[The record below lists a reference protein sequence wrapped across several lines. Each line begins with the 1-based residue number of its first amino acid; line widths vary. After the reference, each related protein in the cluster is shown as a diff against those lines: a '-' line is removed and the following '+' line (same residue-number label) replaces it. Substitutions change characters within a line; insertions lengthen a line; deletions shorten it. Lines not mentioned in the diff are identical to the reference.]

1 LSRRT
6 NGSDEGRLGVQAKIE
21 RAKSKSPGKARHKRI
36 EEVVQYAL
44 GHKIRVEILILLN
57 QGAFTSNQLA
67 ELLGEPVNNVQNHL
81 RRMLDDG
88 AIEIAE
94 EKRVTNVVTYWYKAV
109 EIPVYS
115 QEAAEAMTPV
125 QQQMTVGAILQSGVA
140 EELAGLYEGKLRDPR
155 SCLYWDWFHVDQQG
169 REDMEAENIRYLERV
184 REIEVESA
192 NRRAESNEESTSML
206 LKLSVFERA
215 RRAPEKRSSS

>member
-1 LSRRT
+1 M
-6 NGSDEGRLGVQAKIE
+6 QAKSE
-21 RAKSKSPGKARHKRI
+21 KTKSKPPRKARHKGI

-67 ELLGEPVNNVQNHL
+67 ELLGESVNNVQNHL

-169 REDMEAENIRYLERV
+169 REELEAENIRYLERA

-192 NRRAESNEESTSML
+192 NRRAKSKEESTSML

-215 RRAPEKRSSS
+215 RRAPEKQSGS

>member
-1 LSRRT
+1 VEAEKQPKTKPVR
-6 NGSDEGRLGVQAKIE
+6 K
-21 RAKSKSPGKARHKRI
+21 PKRI

-57 QGAFTSNQLA
+57 QGAFTSAQLA
-67 ELLGEPVNNVQNHL
+67 ESLGESVSNVQNHL
-81 RRMLDDG
+81 RKMLDDG

-94 EKRVTNVVTYWYKAV
+94 EKRLTNVVTYWYKAV
-109 EIPVYS
+109 EIPVYT

-140 EELAGLYEGKLRDPR
+140 EELAGLYHGKLRDPR
-155 SCLYWDWFHVDQQG
+155 SCLYWHWYHVDQQG
-169 REDMEAENIRYLERV
+169 RQELEAENLRYLERV
-184 REIEVESA
+184 REIESESA
-192 NRRAESNEESTSML
+192 NRRAKSKEESTSML

-215 RRAPEKRSSS
+215 RRAPEKSDKG